1 MSSLFPESS
10 GATFS
15 PCRRYRYTL
24 WRQWDERPPA
34 TFIML
39 NPSTADETA
48 NDPTVERCQRR
59 AQAMGYGGVRV
70 ANIFA
75 LRSTDPRALYTAE
88 DPVGPENDHALLTL
102 ARQPALRALHQVVV
116 SKGGGCAHTEPQS
129 VGATSYPIYSGCWGL
144 PSRFNRNT
152 CSGIPWACRRART
165 ATPRPWWWPC
175 PPHAQMTRPAPCAVM
190 SNA

>member
-34 TFIML
+34 AFIML

-59 AQAMGYGGVRV
+59 AQAMGYGGIRV

-102 ARQPALRALHQVVV
+102 AQGVSLVICAWGSHGRHQGRGVAVRALLH
-116 SKGGGCAHTEPQS
+116 AHDIPLHVLRLNQDGNPQHPLYIGYDVAPVLWGS
-129 VGATSYPIYSGCWGL
+129 V
-144 PSRFNRNT
+144 
-152 CSGIPWACRRART
+152 
-165 ATPRPWWWPC
+165 
-175 PPHAQMTRPAPCAVM
+175 
-190 SNA
+190 